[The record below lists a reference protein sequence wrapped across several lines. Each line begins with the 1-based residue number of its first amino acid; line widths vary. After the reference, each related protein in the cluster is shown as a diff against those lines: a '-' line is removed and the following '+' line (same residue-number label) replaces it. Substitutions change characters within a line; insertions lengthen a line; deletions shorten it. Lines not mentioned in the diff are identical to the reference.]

1 MKLNKFSKLAGF
13 LSIAIIISS
22 LLTLGCSKD
31 LELEQCKVNYSKDN
45 YSEAF
50 KFCSVAAEQ
59 GHPEAQFNLGYMYQY
74 GQGVKQD
81 YIKAVE
87 WYQKAAEQGNADAQF
102 NLGFMYYNGE
112 GVRQNYTKAK
122 EYFGLACDN
131 KDQDGCDMYKKL
143 NQ

>member
-13 LSIAIIISS
+13 LSVAIIGSS

-31 LELEQCKVNYSKDN
+31 LELEQCKVNYSKYN

-59 GHPEAQFNLGYMYQY
+59 GHAEAQFNLGVLYFN

-81 YIKAVE
+81 FVNAKKWFE
-87 WYQKAAEQGNADAQF
+87 KAAKQGHAEAQCCLAGLYIQGLGVKQDLMNA
-102 NLGFMYYNGE
+102 
-112 GVRQNYTKAK
+112 
-122 EYFGLACDN
+122 
-131 KDQDGCDMYKKL
+131 KKMARKSG
-143 NQ
+143 

>member
-13 LSIAIIISS
+13 LSVAIIGSS

-31 LELEQCKVNYSKDN
+31 LELEQCKVNYSKYN

-59 GHPEAQFNLGYMYQY
+59 GNAEAQFNLGVMYDN

-81 YIKAVE
+81 YFKAVE
-87 WYQKAAEQGNADAQF
+87 WYQKAAEQGHPLAQIY
-102 NLGFMYYNGE
+102 LD
-112 GVRQNYTKAK
+112 RLSK
-122 EYFGLACDN
+122 
-131 KDQDGCDMYKKL
+131 
-143 NQ
+143 